1 MTLDCLDLLSTASA
15 DKRLSKDINVI
26 GVEKKQLRK
35 SKKCPFSNVSKRRK
49 TLRSTYQH
57 SKKIMMYIL
66 NLIIEKPFP
75 PYKTEHTSQNSL
87 MPKCIK
93 YCLFNIIFIQKL
105 MFFCFFCF
113 FIPLFFFPS
122 VIYINLKHKIK
133 IFRL

>member
-1 MTLDCLDLLSTASA
+1 
-15 DKRLSKDINVI
+15 
-26 GVEKKQLRK
+26 
-35 SKKCPFSNVSKRRK
+35 
-49 TLRSTYQH
+49 
-57 SKKIMMYIL
+57 MMYIL

-105 MFFCFFCF
+105 IFFCFFVF